1 MEKLIC
7 LLALVIWGGQI
18 YAQDPVKP
26 KPKPMGGEKTVF
38 HCVPF
43 KGNYATI
50 ARRGDRV
57 TPPLIEW
64 TSTLGTEWTPQRRCQ
79 EVSQRLTRAVEM
91 TGGKLRNLQLTYGS
105 VNGMRVICYIDSSSR
120 VNACNEKNLLFT
132 LRQEDRG
139 KEREI
144 LQSIVQFSLT
154 GTGNPIQQSG
164 GQDYALLG
172 DAVEASLSAETNP
185 GI

>member
-1 MEKLIC
+1 MDKLIC

-26 KPKPMGGEKTVF
+26 KPKPTGGEKTVF

-91 TGGKLRNLQLTYGS
+91 TG
-105 VNGMRVICYIDSSSR
+105 
-120 VNACNEKNLLFT
+120 
-132 LRQEDRG
+132 RQ
-139 KEREI
+139 
-144 LQSIVQFSLT
+144 T
-154 GTGNPIQQSG
+154 P
-164 GQDYALLG
+164 
-172 DAVEASLSAETNP
+172 
-185 GI
+185 